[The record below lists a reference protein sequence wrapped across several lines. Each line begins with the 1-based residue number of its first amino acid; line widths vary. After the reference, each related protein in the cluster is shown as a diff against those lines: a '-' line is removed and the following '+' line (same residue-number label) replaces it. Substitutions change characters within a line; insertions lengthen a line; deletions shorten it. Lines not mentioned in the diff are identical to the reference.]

1 MYISVKSVRPLS
13 EYQLLLTFENG
24 EKKIFDM
31 KPYLDKGI
39 YKELKDENKFKTV
52 RISFDSIEWCNN
64 ADIDPEFLY
73 EKSKKITEQ
82 YKRTV
87 GK

>member
-39 YKELKDENKFKTV
+39 YKELKDESKFKTV

-73 EKSKKITEQ
+73 EKSKKINEQ
-82 YKRTV
+82 
-87 GK
+87 

>member
-52 RISFDSIEWCNN
+52 RISFDSIKWCNN

-82 YKRTV
+82 
-87 GK
+87 

>member
-1 MYISVKSVRPLS
+1 
-13 EYQLLLTFENG
+13 
-24 EKKIFDM
+24 M

-82 YKRTV
+82 
-87 GK
+87 

>member
-24 EKKIFDM
+24 ETKIFDM

-82 YKRTV
+82 
-87 GK
+87 

>member
-39 YKELKDENKFKTV
+39 YKELKDESKFKTV

-73 EKSKKITEQ
+73 EKSEKITEQ
-82 YKRTV
+82 
-87 GK
+87 

>member
-52 RISFDSIEWCNN
+52 RISFDSIEWCNK

-73 EKSKKITEQ
+73 EKSKK
-82 YKRTV
+82 KAPN
-87 GK
+87 

>member
-39 YKELKDENKFKTV
+39 YKELKDESKFKTV
-52 RISFDSIEWCNN
+52 RISFDSIEWCNK

-82 YKRTV
+82 
-87 GK
+87 

>member
-1 MYISVKSVRPLS
+1 MYIPVKSVRPLS

-52 RISFDSIEWCNN
+52 RISFDSIEWCNK

-82 YKRTV
+82 
-87 GK
+87 

>member
-52 RISFDSIEWCNN
+52 RISFDSIEWCNS

-82 YKRTV
+82 
-87 GK
+87 

>member
-1 MYISVKSVRPLS
+1 MYISVNSVRPLS

-39 YKELKDENKFKTV
+39 YKELKDESKFKTV
-52 RISFDSIEWCNN
+52 RISFDSIEWCNK

-82 YKRTV
+82 
-87 GK
+87 

>member
-1 MYISVKSVRPLS
+1 MYISVKSVRSLS

-82 YKRTV
+82 
-87 GK
+87 

>member
-64 ADIDPEFLY
+64 ADMDPEFLY
-73 EKSKKITEQ
+73 EKRKKITEQ
-82 YKRTV
+82 
-87 GK
+87 

>member
-39 YKELKDENKFKTV
+39 YKELKDESKFKTV

-82 YKRTV
+82 
-87 GK
+87 